1 MEMKDMIERLSQL
14 RHLKREVDE
23 LSQRIGELEE
33 RAMGGSARPMGM
45 LRSGRLDDRVAR
57 AAASL
62 ADLRDRMARRRLD
75 CLEELGRLYAFIDDL
90 PDSQLR
96 QIFAARYIDGL
107 SWQNVAWRIGE
118 TDEQVPRRL
127 HNRALRKKIAENT
140 KFDEKDEN
148 FLL

>member
-75 CLEELGRLYAFIDDL
+75 CLE
-90 PDSQLR
+90 
-96 QIFAARYIDGL
+96 
-107 SWQNVAWRIGE
+107 
-118 TDEQVPRRL
+118 
-127 HNRALRKKIAENT
+127 
-140 KFDEKDEN
+140 
-148 FLL
+148 

>member
-107 SWQNVAWRIGE
+107 SWQNVARRIGE

-140 KFDEKDEN
+140 KFDEKDDN

>member
-75 CLEELGRLYAFIDDL
+75 CMEELGRLYAFIDDL

-107 SWQNVAWRIGE
+107 SWQNVARRIGE